1 MTSIHCLITI
11 ALAVLPISEL
21 RGAIPYAYF
30 NGAPL
35 FLAALIGV
43 LANLLVAPIVYLF
56 LGSLHRVFY
65 RIWGGIAPSSTASS
79 SGHEKGRA
87 SLLQMG
93 IHRSCPVRR
102 HSLTRLGA
110 WTAALGAWVL
120 GLKKK
125 ETILAISL
133 GVLISATIVTLIIA
147 FGAGVDSIFIKRINL
162 SAIR

>member
-1 MTSIHCLITI
+1 
-11 ALAVLPISEL
+11 
-21 RGAIPYAYF
+21 
-30 NGAPL
+30 
-35 FLAALIGV
+35 
-43 LANLLVAPIVYLF
+43 
-56 LGSLHRVFY
+56 
-65 RIWGGIAPSSTASS
+65 
-79 SGHEKGRA
+79 
-87 SLLQMG
+87 MG

-102 HSLTRLGA
+102 HSLTRHGA